1 MAETYKG
8 LTIRIG
14 AETTSLQRALRSADS
29 AISRT
34 QTQLRKMSQALRMDP
49 QSTKAINTQLDLMGN
64 KAVETQRKVIQLR
77 NSIQQISNQKIE
89 LYDGSKTDRSIRDI
103 LNGTQDISRSAAEA
117 ADNYNTI
124 NSQIEQ
130 LYRTI
135 NKAARANKEF
145 SDAFGEKYDIRDFKD
160 DLEGQFKNL
169 KDFKVEG
176 LDETIEKLREI
187 RPLWEEAFNQN
198 EIYKAAEALRD
209 ADTELI
215 KTEASANQTSDAF
228 VDMALAA
235 ERMKISPQIDRE
247 LASLRST
254 SDQVADSLDRAQ
266 AALKLDPGNTEAA
279 VVAMRKLQS
288 SASLVEEE
296 MELIRRRMSEMESS
310 GVQSVV
316 RGMDNVEKNARDAAT
331 ALGRATEELND
342 MKAQASLAEASLE
355 KMELSCQ
362 KGTAAY
368 EDMEASVKQ
377 CRAEVERLA
386 SAQQEA
392 FTAAKKADMAQQ
404 YDNDRTRLAEL
415 TSQLNSYKQSQ
426 KELTSVGNVFRSNT
440 LMELGMTM
448 STTVT
453 PAIVGMGYAAVE
465 SAREI
470 DSAYRDMRKTVN
482 GTEDDFEALRQAA
495 IDFSTTHV
503 TSADQILSIQAI
515 GGELGVAVEDLQT
528 FAETVSNLEVATDL
542 NAEDAATALG
552 QLDNIMS
559 DLNGSTMPAFSDALV
574 RLGNNGASTESQI
587 VEIAKRIGSMGS
599 IVGMTTP
606 EILAWASSIAST
618 GQNAEAAG
626 TAISNTMSDLET
638 AVAAGGDA
646 LEAFAQVSGMSA
658 QQFADTWNA
667 DPSTA
672 MKAFIEGLVNIEA
685 NGGSADATLQ
695 DLGITAVRQKQA
707 IEGLMQTIGGL
718 NDNLQMSNNAWNGVS
733 DQWGEAGDAAN
744 EAAKKAEGFS
754 GSIQRMLNIAQ
765 VLGAEMGEALA
776 PVIDLIAD
784 ALGFLTEMFSNA
796 PDSVKTFV
804 AALLGISAAVGPF
817 LLFRRAFVSTVED
830 IRNSA
835 VAAKVAKAAMGA
847 LGKST
852 EGAATAFSGLS
863 AGLVG
868 VAAVLGGIALAAIID
883 SMEEAKE
890 KAENLEKATDGLAE
904 ATERAGTIGNLT
916 VSVTEFGEEAGK
928 SAKSVD
934 ELTEAVAN
942 SVDEMNDNTSAAET
956 QVSKLSEAN
965 RIIQQYAGQTDLTTD
980 AQGKLQWAL
989 STVNDELGLSLT
1001 ASDVAKN
1008 SYTDMNGEV
1017 QNLTESLQN
1026 LVEAKKA
1033 EARVNALTANY
1044 ELAYTDQLEAIRSLE
1059 AEQKK
1064 YDEYVKNLKDMGYSD
1079 EDATKN
1085 ADIVYGKSL
1094 ADLQEVVDSTTESL
1108 EFYSD
1113 ALGEAVQATS
1123 DAAGVYDRLSTSMG
1137 DTKFNEFSV
1146 ALESNGHT
1154 FEEFADVLEEVGA
1167 GTRAFSELSDSE
1179 LEQLADGFTGSA
1191 SDMEEAL
1198 AELNVSTTETR
1209 NAMTESFAALG
1220 SELPGYLEGLGYNLD
1235 DLSGTLIMAGVSA
1248 EQLASVGGAQIQAFA
1263 EAANGNID
1271 MLVAAILGY
1280 NNTPFIDKHG
1290 NVTADYKTLYD
1301 ANGQIYVWNGS
1312 ELKTITGEVV
1322 ATSDTLPALLQNMTL
1337 YEDVNLENKV
1347 TEVDTNYGGDL
1358 TMPDA
1363 MTELDNLRARGD
1375 KTLTTVLKTVY
1386 ETEYRTSGS
1395 SSGSGTL
1402 AGALGGGRPR
1412 SVAPASLQALAAAS
1426 RMGAAT
1432 DTGISLMS
1440 DTATQAA
1447 AAASR
1452 AKAAIAP
1459 LAARASDIA
1468 RNLSVTVERS
1478 STAGAVRS
1486 MARNMTRT
1494 PPYPGSGIRETG
1506 NSAVNITIDGIGTTG
1521 RVQSIALDLLD
1532 ELERVGAI

>member
-77 NSIQQISNQKIE
+77 NSIQQISNQKVE
-89 LYDGSKTDRSIRDI
+89 LYDGSSTNRSIREI
-103 LNGTQDISRSAAEA
+103 LNGTEDISRSAAEA

-135 NKAARANKEF
+135 NKAARANENF
-145 SDAFGEKYDIRDFKD
+145 SKAFGEKYDIRDFKD
-160 DLEGQFKNL
+160 DLEGQFQNL

-355 KMELSCQ
+355 KMELSGQ

-377 CRAEVERLA
+377 CRSEVERLA

-392 FTAAKKADMAQQ
+392 FTAAKNADMAQQ
-404 YDNDRTRLAEL
+404 YDNDRVRLAEL

-559 DLNGSTMPAFSDALV
+559 DLNGDTMPAFSDALV

-695 DLGITAVRQKQA
+695 GLGITAVRQKQA

-754 GSIQRMLNIAQ
+754 GSIQRMLNMAQ

-796 PDSVKTFV
+796 PDSVKTFI
-804 AALLGISAAVGPF
+804 AALLGISAAIGPF
-817 LLFRRAFVSTVED
+817 LLFRRAFVSTIED

-835 VAAKVAKAAMGA
+835 AAAKVAKAAMGA
-847 LGKST
+847 LGNGV
-852 EGAATAFSGLS
+852 EGVSAAFGGLNK
-863 AGLVG
+863 GLVG
-868 VAAVLGGIALAAIID
+868 LGAAVAAVGVGLLINEFIKA
-883 SMEEAKE
+883 SEEA
-890 KAENLEKATDGLAE
+890 ANFENATEGLAE
-904 ATERAGTIGNLT
+904 ATVDALNIEQLADG
-916 VSVTEFGEEAGK
+916 VEVFGESAGD
-928 SAKSVD
+928 SAKSVSEMTKSISDLTDKIKETND
-934 ELTEAVAN
+934 ETA
-942 SVDEMNDNTSAAET
+942 T
-956 QVSKLSEAN
+956 QVAQLNAAQKVINEC
-965 RIIQQYAGQTDLTTD
+965 AGKTDLTAE
-980 AQGKLQWAL
+980 AQGRLQWAL
-989 STVNDELGLSLT
+989 DLVNQQLGTNIT
-1001 ASDVAKN
+1001 ATDVATG
-1008 SYTDMNGEV
+1008 SYTDQNGEV
-1017 QNLTESLQN
+1017 QNLTESINGLID
-1026 LVEAKKA
+1026 AKKREAVANAYQENLTELYKEQLDAA
-1033 EARVNALTANY
+1033 ETLRQAEKDYQDQVRLYQSLGNGKEKSI
-1044 ELAYTDQLEAIRSLE
+1044 ELADQSYQGQQLRKAQEGFDGLTNSIMHFETAYGELVQGIDASSSVYDQLAGNLGAAKFSL
-1059 AEQKK
+1059 
-1064 YDEYVKNLKDMGYSD
+1064 LS
-1079 EDATKN
+1079 
-1085 ADIVYGKSL
+1085 
-1094 ADLQEVVDSTTESL
+1094 ADLEESGTSYEMLKEDLESL
-1108 EFYSD
+1108 
-1113 ALGEAVQATS
+1113 
-1123 DAAGVYDRLSTSMG
+1123 
-1137 DTKFNEFSV
+1137 
-1146 ALESNGHT
+1146 
-1154 FEEFADVLEEVGA
+1154 GA
-1167 GTRAFSELSDSE
+1167 GTVAFTSLTTEQLSELASVYNGKADSIK
-1179 LEQLADGFTGSA
+1179 DK
-1191 SDMEEAL
+1191 L
-1198 AELNVSTTETR
+1198 AELNVSTAETR
-1209 NAMTESFAALG
+1209 SAMVDSF
-1220 SELPGYLEGLGYNLD
+1220 SQMSVELPAYIEGLGYNLD
-1235 DLSGTLIMAGVSA
+1235 DLAGYLIMAGVST
-1248 EQLASVGGAQIQAFA
+1248 EQLASVGSANFQLLAD
-1263 EAANGNID
+1263 EAGGNIDLLISLLTNYNQTPLIDKNGNITTEYASL
-1271 MLVAAILGY
+1271 M
-1280 NNTPFIDKHG
+1280 
-1290 NVTADYKTLYD
+1290 D
-1301 ANGQIYVWNGS
+1301 ANGQMYIWNGTQ
-1312 ELKTITGEVV
+1312 LKTINGEII
-1322 ATSDTLPALLQNMTL
+1322 ADEKNLPEVLDNMEWYDKIPFASKST
-1337 YEDVNLENKV
+1337 DVS
-1347 TEVDTNYGGDL
+1347 TNYTGD
-1358 TMPDA
+1358 TTPGDA
-1363 MTELDNLRARGD
+1363 AGAVDDLRARGD
-1375 KTLTTVLKTVY
+1375 DTITTTIETNYVTTYSTV
-1386 ETEYRTSGS
+1386 TSGGAS
-1395 SSGSGTL
+1395 SFGSG
-1402 AGALGGGRPR
+1402 GGIKKSMP
-1412 SVAPASLQALAAAS
+1412 SSLQSLAAAANMS
-1426 RMGAAT
+1426 SAT

-1440 DTATQAA
+1440 DTASQAA
-1447 AAASR
+1447 TAASR

-1506 NSAVNITIDGIGTTG
+1506 GGAVNITIDGIGTTG